1 MTWDCTLGQIL
12 EKSFNGDA
20 GDYANPQNGFFV
32 VVLKTRM
39 NERWLGYPA
48 SSGSNAL
55 CGINR
60 TSVAAFSIGS
70 NTMEH
75 WKN

>member
-1 MTWDCTLGQIL
+1 MAMQVIMQTRRIV
-12 EKSFNGDA
+12 
-20 GDYANPQNGFFV
+20 V
-32 VVLKTRM
+32 VVLKTRL